1 MDGTIIV
8 SEPSDISAIRVID
21 WLFHYNCNVIKVN
34 TDEKFELNFKID
46 NTKTSSNI
54 DKFKIWY
61 RRGYFSFF
69 DLKNN
74 FNKYL
79 SEESKNVNFFIE
91 KSNFQTFGSYF
102 KEFSNNKI
110 ENLYFA
116 KLSGLKIPKTILT
129 YSKKEVVD
137 YFGENKLLITKS
149 IYKPYKDRKNGNWSF
164 IESPTVFNSS
174 DFIENFGLSQVQEYI
189 KKKFEIRTFFFKD
202 YHFSMAIFSQNNS
215 NTKFDYRNY
224 DEIFPNRLVPY
235 ELPKNIVGKLKKFM
249 KLTNHDTG
257 SIDIIYSTNNE
268 YVFLEVNPQG
278 QYDWLSGNCNY
289 YIDKYIAESLLNKN

>member
-79 SEESKNVNFFIE
+79 SEESKMLI
-91 KSNFQTFGSYF
+91 S
-102 KEFSNNKI
+102 
-110 ENLYFA
+110 L
-116 KLSGLKIPKTILT
+116 LKKVI
-129 YSKKEVVD
+129 
-137 YFGENKLLITKS
+137 FKLLDHILKNLVTIKLR
-149 IYKPYKDRKNGNWSF
+149 IYTLR
-164 IESPTVFNSS
+164 
-174 DFIENFGLSQVQEYI
+174 NFPDL
-189 KKKFEIRTFFFKD
+189 KFQKQF
-202 YHFSMAIFSQNNS
+202 
-215 NTKFDYRNY
+215 
-224 DEIFPNRLVPY
+224 
-235 ELPKNIVGKLKKFM
+235 
-249 KLTNHDTG
+249 
-257 SIDIIYSTNNE
+257 
-268 YVFLEVNPQG
+268 
-278 QYDWLSGNCNY
+278 
-289 YIDKYIAESLLNKN
+289 